1 MFDDL
6 IDERDRKARMT
17 SSVIK
22 FWNVRYLTKEQA
34 KELEAQKRAQEEA
47 EQAEQQAIPDSQAD
61 EDLRRAQEIFER
73 LEAEAAADEAKKIEE
88 QRAAY
93 EAVQASMTDENYNAT
108 TGSYSGS
115 YGKGHIDESTK
126 DMAAAILSEKTDS
139 IAALFE
145 QAEQSLFDDAQ

>member
-34 KELEAQKRAQEEA
+34 KELEEQKKAKEQEEA
-47 EQAEQQAIPDSQAD
+47 QPAPQEVD

-73 LEAEAAADEAKKIEE
+73 LEAEAAEDEARKIAE

-93 EAVQASMTDENYNAT
+93 EAVQASMTEENYNAT
-108 TGSYSGS
+108 TGSYSGT

-126 DMAAAILSEKTDS
+126 DMAAAILSEKSDN

-145 QAEQSLFDDAQ
+145 QAEQSLFEDTQDGQ

>member
-34 KELEAQKRAQEEA
+34 KELEEQKKAKEQEEA
-47 EQAEQQAIPDSQAD
+47 QPAPQEVD

-73 LEAEAAADEAKKIEE
+73 LEAEAAEDEARKIAE

-108 TGSYSGS
+108 TGSYSGA

-126 DMAAAILSEKTDS
+126 DMAAAILSEKSDS

-145 QAEQSLFDDAQ
+145 QAEQSLFDDAQDGQ